1 MLVRG
6 LTVLVY
12 DWSDDWSTNE
22 LILKVTQQNRRLQF
36 EYYNRLPNR
45 TKDRSHVTYYYKI
58 KKNKMSESFPH
69 FHEPPSYLPTCYCSF
84 PHCREYIIWNQKSY
98 FYSIHYYWY
107 DSINLNIWIWAF
119 LHKMND
125 LLGMYLKFALYA
137 WLYFSIFISGK
148 HLF

>member
-45 TKDRSHVTYYYKI
+45 TKDRSQVTYYYKI
-58 KKNKMSESFPH
+58 KKNKISESFPH
-69 FHEPPSYLPTCYCSF
+69 FPTFTNPLLIYPLVIAHF
-84 PHCREYIIWNQKSY
+84 PTVANTLSGTRNR
-98 FYSIHYYWY
+98 
-107 DSINLNIWIWAF
+107 
-119 LHKMND
+119 
-125 LLGMYLKFALYA
+125 
-137 WLYFSIFISGK
+137 IFILYTIIDMIVLILIYEFGRFCIK
-148 HLF
+148 WMIC